1 MNNVKKLFSIKD
13 LENLSGIKAHT
24 IRIWEKRYNLLSPDR
39 TDTNIRTYS
48 LASLQK
54 LLNITMLYHNGYKIS
69 KIAKLADNEIP
80 VIVRNLATKNSSK
93 SQAINAFKMAM
104 MNFDQTL
111 FFKTYEELLTGNSFH
126 EIFFEIF
133 IPLLN
138 DMGMLWQTDSI
149 TPVNEHFITNLIKQ
163 KILINTEKLQLNEPT
178 KKDKVFVPYLP
189 ENEIHDIGLL
199 YINYEIVRSG
209 YKSIYLG
216 QTVPLDNLRV
226 LMKYFNN
233 VHFVSY
239 FTVVPTKEKINKYLL
254 DFEELALEENAN
266 AQLWLLGHQTQYVDL
281 KRLPECIRTFTSIPE
296 ITKEI

>member
-54 LLNITMLYHNGYKIS
+54 LLNITMLYNNGYKIS
-69 KIAKLADNEIP
+69 KIAKLAEKDIP
-80 VIVRNLATKNSSK
+80 GVVRDLATKNSSK
-93 SQAINAFKMAM
+93 SQALNSFKMAM

-111 FFKTYEELLTGNSFH
+111 FFKTYDELLATNSFH
-126 EIFFEIF
+126 DIFFEIF

-138 DMGMLWQTDSI
+138 EMGMLWQTDSI
-149 TPVNEHFITNLIKQ
+149 TPVNEHFITGLIKQ
-163 KILINTEKLQLNEPT
+163 KILINTEKLQQVEPT
-178 KKDKVFVPYLP
+178 RKDKVFVPYLP
-189 ENEIHDIGLL
+189 ENEIHEIGLL

-216 QTVPLDNLRV
+216 QTVPLENLRV
-226 LMKYFNN
+226 LMKYFDT
-233 VHFVSY
+233 VYFVSY
-239 FTVVPTKEKINKYLL
+239 FTVVPTKEKISRYLQE
-254 DFEELALEENAN
+254 FEEIVREENADV
-266 AQLWLLGHQTQYVDL
+266 QLWLLGHQTQYLDS
-281 KRLPECIRTFTSIPE
+281 KTLPAYVRTFTSIPE
-296 ITKEI
+296 VTKEF

>member
-54 LLNITMLYHNGYKIS
+54 LLNITMLYNNGYKIS
-69 KIAKLADNEIP
+69 KIAKLSEKDIP
-80 VIVRNLATKNSSK
+80 IVVRDLASKNSSK
-93 SQAINAFKMAM
+93 SQALNSFKMAM

-111 FFKTYEELLTGNSFH
+111 FFKTYDDLLAVNSFH
-126 EIFFEIF
+126 DIFFEIF

-138 DMGMLWQTDSI
+138 EMGMLWQTDSI
-149 TPVNEHFITNLIKQ
+149 TPVNEHFITELIKQ
-163 KILINTEKLQLNEPT
+163 KILINTEKLQQNEPT
-178 KKDKVFVPYLP
+178 KKEKVFVPYLP

-216 QTVPLDNLRV
+216 QTVPLENLRV
-226 LMKYFNN
+226 LMKYFDN
-233 VHFVSY
+233 VYFVSY
-239 FTVVPTKEKINKYLL
+239 FTVVPTKEKISRYLQ
-254 DFEELALEENAN
+254 DFEELVREENAN
-266 AQLWLLGHQTQYVDL
+266 VQLWLLGHQTQYLDL
-281 KRLPECIRTFTSIPE
+281 KTLPSCVRTFKSIPE
-296 ITKEI
+296 VAKEL